1 MKNTLR
7 TALVMVGASL
17 IWTGCGDTSSTSGSA
32 GNGGT
37 SSATSEPMKAVE
49 AAAKT
54 AAETTKAASQEVA
67 RAVEA
72 AKPQLEE
79 AAKVVQAAV
88 ADASAAAQAKFAEAV
103 AEVKKLIA
111 EGKGSEAVQ
120 KMTSALAG
128 LKLTPEQQKTLDELK
143 AQAQAALSS
152 KGIEDAKKAVGD
164 LLKPKPQN

>member
-1 MKNTLR
+1 
-7 TALVMVGASL
+7 
-17 IWTGCGDTSSTSGSA
+17 
-32 GNGGT
+32 
-37 SSATSEPMKAVE
+37 MKAVE
-49 AAAKT
+49 AAAKQ

-111 EGKGSEAVQ
+111 EGKGSEALQ
-120 KMTSALAG
+120 KVTTALSG

-152 KGIEDAKKAVGD
+152 KGVEDAKKAVGD